1 MGERKKR
8 VPWCMLGQLQVG
20 PAKRERSGPP
30 AGLFFPRVCTKKEK
44 NLVREE
50 KRGLCCFIYFGKP
63 PRAKVKK
70 GKHPCAAAAVVVV
83 IGCILSLLVFFS
95 SRAKTTLK

>member
-1 MGERKKR
+1 VFPGVRWASYRSVQPRKRGPARLLAFSFQGFALKKR
-8 VPWCMLGQLQVG
+8 
-20 PAKRERSGPP
+20 
-30 AGLFFPRVCTKKEK
+30 K
-44 NLVREE
+44 NLQREE

-63 PRAKVKK
+63 PRAQVKK
-70 GKHPCAAAAVVVV
+70 GKHPCAAAVVVV

>member
-1 MGERKKR
+1 VCPGVCWASYRSVQPRERGPARLLAFSFQGFALKKR
-8 VPWCMLGQLQVG
+8 KIL
-20 PAKRERSGPP
+20 RE
-30 AGLFFPRVCTKKEK
+30 KE
-44 NLVREE
+44 REE

>member
-8 VPWCMLGQLQVG
+8 VPWCTLGQLQVG
-20 PAKRERSGPP
+20 PAKRCP
-30 AGLFFPRVCTKKEK
+30 ARLLAFSFQGFALKKRKIFREK
-44 NLVREE
+44 REE

-70 GKHPCAAAAVVVV
+70 GKHPCAAAAAVVVV
-83 IGCILSLLVFFS
+83 IGCILSLLVFF
-95 SRAKTTLK
+95 RVGQKQH